1 MCLHIAGMRL
11 HIAGMCLHFAG
22 MRLHIAGMRLHTA
35 GVCRAAGCRCISL
48 GLRCDAPTHCR
59 GAPTHCRD
67 APTHCRDAPTQGCAY
82 TGVRCDCASAACRA
96 LACYVGRASGG
107 ASSRDSAAFCVSV
120 CCSSSIH
127 GFVRY
132 LNMSGRCLA
141 RIARFM
147 RYRSRHCVLC
157 LSNLS
162 AASPIDSS
170 VSCHRPLTSIAPK
183 GGLPRGALCF
193 VMAFL

>member
-1 MCLHIAGMRL
+1 MRWLAVAAILRGCAVMRL
-11 HIAGMCLHFAG
+11 HFCGVALRCGCTSAGAHRVVCWLVVAAFLWGCAAMWLHFCG
-22 MRLHIAGMRLHTA
+22 
-35 GVCRAAGCRCISL
+35 
-48 GLRCDAPTHCR
+48 
-59 GAPTHCRD
+59 GAPCH
-67 APTHCRDAPTQGCAY
+67 
-82 TGVRCDCASAACRA
+82 A
-96 LACYVGRASGG
+96 LAGRGCILGRASGG
-107 ASSRDSAAFCVSV
+107 ASSRGSAASCVSV